1 MSPTPSVD
9 SPSTGDGVEPP
20 APQADHAP
28 EPRPA
33 KNPFAAIVHDKVMR
47 APLFWSVVGRL
58 PLYLISVS
66 MVVFTA
72 SRGLSYFSAGLLL
85 SGYSLGGAV
94 LAPFVARAVDKYGQP
109 PVLLVT
115 GAVYPLALIGFVAA
129 DPRAV
134 ALQLVCVVVAGAAM
148 PPLSGC
154 IRSLW
159 SAPGNTERVGLSL
172 EAVLGEVF
180 VIGGPLLF
188 SLVLIWG
195 SAGAALVVGAVL
207 TSVGAIGFAMT
218 QASRDRRVDTGTGKR
233 DPLGAL
239 RSAAL
244 VRLLILLLVA
254 GSATGAYS
262 VAVPAFVENH
272 GSAGQIGLVFGVWGA
287 GGILGGLWYGSRT
300 FRQPAETVFA
310 WGLLALSAASALV
323 LVAWDNWSMSVAL
336 VVLGLLQAPV
346 TALSYELISR
356 TARAGYVTEAY
367 TWAITVSVGGT
378 AIGSQLGGLA
388 LGEFGTWAPFLGAVV
403 SMLVVAAMA
412 FGARRLFAK
421 PAEPADSAEPTKAA
435 EPTEAAGPN
444 EAATSPA

>member
-9 SPSTGDGVEPP
+9 SPSTSDGAEPP
-20 APQADHAP
+20 ETREDRAP
-28 EPRPA
+28 EPRTA
-33 KNPFAAIVHDKVMR
+33 KNPFVAVVHDKVMR
-47 APLFWSVVGRL
+47 APLFWSAVGRL

-85 SGYSLGGAV
+85 SGYSLGGAA
-94 LAPFVARAVDKYGQP
+94 LAPFVARVVDRYGQP

-115 GAVYPLALIGFVAA
+115 GVVYPVALIGFVLA
-129 DPRAV
+129 DPKAV
-134 ALQLVCVVVAGAAM
+134 APQLVCVVVAGAAM
-148 PPLSGC
+148 PPISGC

-195 SAGAALVVGAVL
+195 GPGSALVVGAVL
-207 TSVGAIGFAMT
+207 TGVGAIGFAMT
-218 QASRDRRVDTGTGKR
+218 RASRERKAVPVTGKR

-239 RSAAL
+239 RSPAL
-244 VRLLILLLVA
+244 VRLLVLLLVA
-254 GSATGAYS
+254 GCATGAYN

-272 GSAGQIGLVFGVWGA
+272 GSAGDIGLVFGVWGV

-300 FRQPAETVFA
+300 FRQPSETVFA
-310 WGLLALSAASALV
+310 WGLLALGGASALV
-323 LVAWDNWSMSVAL
+323 LAAWDNWSMGVAL

-356 TARAGYVTEAY
+356 TARTGYVTEAY
-367 TWAITVSVGGT
+367 TWAITVSVGGS
-378 AIGSQLGGLA
+378 AIGSQLGGLG
-388 LGEFGTWAPFLGAVV
+388 LGAYGTSAPFLGAVV
-403 SMLVVAAMA
+403 GMLVVAALA
-412 FGARRLFAK
+412 FGARRLFAA
-421 PAEPADSAEPTKAA
+421 PAEPAEATGSAEAV
-435 EPTEAAGPN
+435 
-444 EAATSPA
+444 TSPA

>member
-9 SPSTGDGVEPP
+9 SPSTSDSAEPP
-20 APQADHAP
+20 ETWEDRAP
-28 EPRPA
+28 EPRTA
-33 KNPFAAIVHDKVMR
+33 KNPFLAIVHDKVMR
-47 APLFWSVVGRL
+47 APLFWSAVGRL

-85 SGYSLGGAV
+85 SGYSLGGAA
-94 LAPFVARAVDKYGQP
+94 LAPFVARVVDRYGQP
-109 PVLLVT
+109 PVLLIT
-115 GAVYPLALIGFVAA
+115 GAVYPVALIGFVLA
-129 DPRAV
+129 DPKAV

-148 PPLSGC
+148 PPISGC

-188 SLVLIWG
+188 SLALIWG
-195 SAGAALVVGAVL
+195 GAGSALVVGAVL

-218 QASRDRRVDTGTGKR
+218 RTSRDRKVAPVTGKR

-239 RSAAL
+239 RSPAL
-244 VRLLILLLVA
+244 VRLLVLLLVA
-254 GSATGAYS
+254 GCATGAYN

-272 GSAGQIGLVFGVWGA
+272 GSAGDIGLVFGVWGV

-300 FRQPAETVFA
+300 FRQPSETVFA
-310 WGLLALSAASALV
+310 WGLLALGGASALV
-323 LVAWDNWSMSVAL
+323 LAAWDNWSMGVAL

-367 TWAITVSVGGT
+367 TWAITVSVGGS
-378 AIGSQLGGLA
+378 AVGSQLGGLG
-388 LGEFGTWAPFLGAVV
+388 LGAYGTSAPFLGAVV
-403 SMLVVAAMA
+403 GMLVVAALA
-412 FGARRLFAK
+412 FGARRLFAA
-421 PAEPADSAEPTKAA
+421 PAEPDGSAEPTGAA
-435 EPTEAAGPN
+435 EPAEAV
-444 EAATSPA
+444 TSPA

>member
-9 SPSTGDGVEPP
+9 SPSTSDSAEPP
-20 APQADHAP
+20 EAREDRAP
-28 EPRPA
+28 EPGTA
-33 KNPFAAIVHDKVMR
+33 KNPFVAIVHDKVMR
-47 APLFWSVVGRL
+47 APLFWSAVGRL

-85 SGYSLGGAV
+85 SGYSLGGAA
-94 LAPFVARAVDKYGQP
+94 LAPFVARIVDRYGQR
-109 PVLLVT
+109 PVLLIT
-115 GAVYPLALIGFVAA
+115 GAVYPVALIGFVLA
-129 DPRAV
+129 DPKAV

-148 PPLSGC
+148 PPISGC

-180 VIGGPLLF
+180 VIGGPLMF

-195 SAGAALVVGAVL
+195 GAGSALVVGAVL

-218 QASRDRRVDTGTGKR
+218 RASRDRKVEPVTGKR

-239 RSAAL
+239 RSPAL
-244 VRLLILLLVA
+244 VRLLVLLLVA
-254 GSATGAYS
+254 GCATGAYN

-272 GSAGQIGLVFGVWGA
+272 GSAGDIGLVFGVWGV
-287 GGILGGLWYGSRT
+287 GGILGGLWYGTRT
-300 FRQPAETVFA
+300 FRQPSETVFA
-310 WGLLALSAASALV
+310 WGLLALGGASALV
-323 LVAWDNWSMSVAL
+323 LAAWDNWSMGVAL

-367 TWAITVSVGGT
+367 TWAITVSVGGS
-378 AIGSQLGGLA
+378 AVGSQLGGLG
-388 LGEFGTWAPFLGAVV
+388 LGAYGTSAPFLGAVV
-403 SMLVVAAMA
+403 GMLVVAALA
-412 FGARRLFAK
+412 FGARRLFAA
-421 PAEPADSAEPTKAA
+421 PAEPRGSAEPAGAA
-435 EPTEAAGPN
+435 EPSEAV
-444 EAATSPA
+444 TSPA